1 MPSRLSLECRLSC
14 EDRRVNLTIEPR
26 GHRPRNPRPAVQ
38 KSRGRRRHPD
48 FLDSAALPRFRTKLM
63 AAVASERG
71 DRRHRDLGETVDA
84 LCRAAEQ
91 LGLFELARAYKPY
104 IEPRSLL

>member
-1 MPSRLSLECRLSC
+1 
-14 EDRRVNLTIEPR
+14 
-26 GHRPRNPRPAVQ
+26 
-38 KSRGRRRHPD
+38 
-48 FLDSAALPRFRTKLM
+48 M

-91 LGLFELARAYKPY
+91 LGLFVGRGACGQEGTDARAK
-104 IEPRSLL
+104 IAGREFSTEAISASTSVSGFGLMAVM